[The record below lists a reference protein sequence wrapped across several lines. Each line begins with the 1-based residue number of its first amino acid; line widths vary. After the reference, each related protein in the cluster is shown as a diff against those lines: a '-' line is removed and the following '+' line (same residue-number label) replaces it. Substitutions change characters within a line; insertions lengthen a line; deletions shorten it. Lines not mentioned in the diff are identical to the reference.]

1 MVCLLDLLMV
11 LPSYP
16 EFKIHIK
23 QTKILKTL
31 KINLA
36 KKMLMLNVLFWKGS
50 VEDLITNS
58 RNKEGYPPSN
68 WPD

>member
-36 KKMLMLNVLFWKGS
+36 KMLMLNVLFWKGS
-50 VEDLITNS
+50 VEDLICYKLKKQ
-58 RNKEGYPPSN
+58 RKLPSFKLI
-68 WPD
+68 